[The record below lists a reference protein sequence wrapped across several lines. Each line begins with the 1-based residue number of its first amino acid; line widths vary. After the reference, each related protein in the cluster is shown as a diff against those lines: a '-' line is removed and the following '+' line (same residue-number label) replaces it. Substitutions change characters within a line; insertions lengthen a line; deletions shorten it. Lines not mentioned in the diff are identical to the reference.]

1 MYKYTLL
8 SVLTLLISASS
19 LAQEV
24 KNNYELY
31 AINDT
36 VKNKKGEILQEVIIT
51 ANQQKKPVNVG
62 KAGIKPMDLPQATA
76 VINQAT
82 IQNQQ
87 ISSVTDLLKNAN
99 GVYIMG
105 ATGGYQEEIASR
117 GFPLSS
123 SNTFKNGVRYFNGMT
138 TETSGIERV
147 ELLKGSAAI
156 LFGNVSAGGVLN
168 LITKKP
174 KFEFGGEIGFRIG
187 SFNTYKPTFDIY
199 NSLGKNKKIAFRV
212 NGSFEKGDS
221 FRDYVTSESKYI
233 NPSILFKLSDKTQLL
248 IEADYTK
255 NKRTADFGAGI
266 YNYEILNLP
275 RSRFLGVSWG
285 YFDSKQVTTT
295 ATLNYQ
301 FSENWNLSFVNGFR
315 YFETDLFSNTRPN
328 PVLTGGNITAS
339 GDWTR
344 SIQRAEAK
352 DNYFLQQIDL
362 KGNFNTGKIK
372 HQFLIGA
379 DNELMKNNALAYV
392 NKSNYDIIN
401 IFQDYNATNEPAIPS
416 LLKNTLTETP
426 IKRAGIYIQD
436 LLSFTDKIKLLAGIR
451 YSYQDTRSNLLTYSN
466 NNVTN
471 TSNYDDAFSPRVGLI
486 YQPTSNHS
494 LFASYSNSFEIN
506 TGQDENGLTLSPSII
521 DQFEVGVKNKLFE
534 ERLFL
539 NVTAYQIVNDKFYQ
553 QSLSNGNTY
562 SYVKVLAG
570 EVKSQGVEVDVV
582 ANPVKGLSILAGYSF
597 NETKYVDSDYFI
609 EGSQL
614 KYNPKNTANLN
625 FNFNFE
631 TGKLKGLNFGLI
643 NTYFG
648 TRYAGRPT
656 RLQVAGDSRKLIYV
670 KDFVQVDATLSY
682 VCKKWAVR
690 TKLSNV
696 FNELNYNIH
705 DDNSLNPIAPRNYSV
720 SLNYTF

>member
-1 MYKYTLL
+1 MYKYNLFY
-8 SVLTLLISASS
+8 VVTLLISVSS
-19 LAQEV
+19 FAQEE

-31 AINDT
+31 AVNDT
-36 VKNKKGEILQEVIIT
+36 VKNKKGEILKEVIIT
-51 ANQQKKPVNVG
+51 ANQQKKAINVG
-62 KAGIKPMDLPQATA
+62 KSGINPMDLPQATA

-87 ISSVTDLLKNAN
+87 ISSVTDLLKNVN

-105 ATGGYQEEIASR
+105 TTGGYQEEIASR
-117 GFPLSS
+117 GFSLSS
-123 SNTFKNGVRYFNGMT
+123 SNTFKNGIRYFNGMT
-138 TETSGIERV
+138 YETSGLEKV
-147 ELLKGSAAI
+147 EFLKGSAAI
-156 LFGNVSAGGVLN
+156 LYGNVSAGGILN

-174 KFEFGGEIGFRIG
+174 KFDFGGEVGFRFG
-187 SFNTYKPTFDIY
+187 SFNTIKPTFDIY
-199 NSLGKNKKIAFRV
+199 GSVNKSKKIAYRI
-212 NGSFEKGDS
+212 NTSFEKAES
-221 FRDYVTSESKYI
+221 FRNDVSSERYYI
-233 NPSILFKLSDKTQLL
+233 NPSFLVKFNEKTQLL
-248 IEADYTK
+248 IETDYTK
-255 NKRTADFGAGI
+255 DRRTPDFGAGI
-266 YNYEILNLP
+266 INYEIVDLP
-275 RSRFLGVSWG
+275 RNRFLGVSWG
-285 YFDSKQVTTT
+285 YYDSKQAS
-295 ATLNYQ
+295 ATFTLSHKLSDFWSLN
-301 FSENWNLSFVNGFR
+301 FVNGIRF
-315 YFETDLFSNTRPN
+315 YETDLLSNTRPN
-328 PVLTGGNITAS
+328 SGTNGTVQSNGN
-339 GDWTR
+339 WTR
-344 SIQRAEAK
+344 SIQKAESK
-352 DNYFLQQIDL
+352 DNYFIQQLDL
-362 KGNFNTGKIK
+362 TGNFATGKIQHK
-372 HQFLIGA
+372 LLVGMDSERFKTYTTA
-379 DNELMKNNALAYV
+379 FKNFN
-392 NKSNYDIIN
+392 NYDTIN
-401 IFQDYNATNEPAIPS
+401 IFENYNASSEPTIPN
-416 LLKNTLTETP
+416 LEKNTLTTAP
-426 IKRAGIYIQD
+426 INRIGGYIQD
-436 LLSFTDKIKLLAGIR
+436 LISFSEKWKLLAGVR
-451 YSYQDTRSNLLTYSN
+451 YSYQETVSDLLTYSN
-466 NNVTN
+466 NTTQN
-471 TSNYDDAFSPRVGLI
+471 TANYDDAFSPRIGLI
-486 YQPTSNHS
+486 YQPTNNHS

-506 TGQDENGLTLSPSII
+506 TGQDDNGFTLSPSII
-521 DQFEVGVKNKLFE
+521 DQYEVGIKNKLFE

-656 RLQVAGDSRKLIYV
+656 RLLVNGDTRKLIYV
-670 KDFVQVDATLSY
+670 KDFIQVDATLSY

-696 FNELNYNIH
+696 FNELSYNIH
-705 DDNSLNPIAPRNYSV
+705 DDNSLNPIAPRNYAV